1 MECMVLW
8 VRLRFVFANLF
19 AVIIPLNRMCL
30 NQILDLYIAVPK
42 TQTEF
47 IRFTYSISIS
57 TIFCVLAYLKG

>member
-1 MECMVLW
+1 
-8 VRLRFVFANLF
+8 
-19 AVIIPLNRMCL
+19 MCL

-57 TIFCVLAYLKG
+57 TIFCVLAYLKGYSFKIPNYIILMILTSI